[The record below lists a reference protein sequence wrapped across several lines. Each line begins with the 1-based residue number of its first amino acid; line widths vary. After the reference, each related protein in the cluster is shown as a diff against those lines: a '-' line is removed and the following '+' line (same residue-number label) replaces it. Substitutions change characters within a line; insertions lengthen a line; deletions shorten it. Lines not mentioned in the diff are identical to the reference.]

1 MPGFTNDA
9 KNTMLAAL
17 VGLATPTNTVTHI
30 SLHTA
35 DPGSNGA
42 SEVTGGDPAYAR
54 VAVDD
59 TDWKAAANGEVRTAA
74 DIPFNGPANGD
85 ATHMGIWDATTFL
98 GGGAITGDTTFNAE
112 GNFIL
117 QEDTRL
123 DLNAA

>member
-54 VAVDD
+54 VAVTEANWD
-59 TDWKAAANGEVRTAA
+59 AAANGEITLAA
-74 DIPFNGPANGD
+74 DTPFDGPAGGD
-85 ATHMGIWDATTFL
+85 ATHMGIWDGTTFL

-112 GNFIL
+112 GDFVL
-117 QEDTRL
+117 QAGTRL